1 MHCGT
6 DVTLCRPAA
15 LLNLLQDSAALEA
28 AAVQRNWASAT
39 WLQSLHLLCQRL
51 GGPWRTDWAV
61 CLSALEVLA
70 GLAKVGTHTLHFMS
84 SFLSRLL
91 SYFLFYFLSY
101 FLWPQVEV
109 STDVSDRQGVLEAV
123 CGYIEYQCGRPPT
136 LHSRDL
142 HSVIVAAF
150 HCLSVWITQHAALL
164 DRQVTCTSWLGTRWV
179 TPARPN
185 TTRCV
190 RRRAWPRS
198 WRRWSWASRAA
209 GPDRNRK

>member
-6 DVTLCRPAA
+6 DVTVCRPAA
-15 LLNLLQDSAALEA
+15 LLNLLQDNSAALEA

-39 WLQSLHLLCQRL
+39 WLQSLYLLCQRL

-70 GLAKVGTHTLHFMS
+70 GLAKVGTHTLHFLS

-150 HCLSVWITQHAALL
+150 HCLSVWITQHATLL
-164 DRQVTCTSWLGTRWV
+164 DRQVTCTSWLGTR
-179 TPARPN
+179 
-185 TTRCV
+185 
-190 RRRAWPRS
+190 
-198 WRRWSWASRAA
+198 
-209 GPDRNRK
+209 